1 MAVAGKAT
9 GNWGCEGG
17 NSGPGVWWTIKRTQ
31 LQRTML
37 GVRVSSVLASTVQSI
52 RIQPKAPSM
61 SPSSYPAGR
70 QPKSNPRSLWP
81 LGNLRIQP
89 GLNYDII
96 DNRCDSATKYDRDR
110 IGNVC
115 AAFFNPDKSWSK
127 KCQDLFSA
135 LGIRSQRHGGKTLS
149 VSYRGSIL
157 IQSLQNHFPIVDVHV
172 YGKFSRARVS
182 RVPHNCS
189 SLVFRWKMPNYKI
202 SSRKLENSFSAV

>member
-1 MAVAGKAT
+1 MDDQADTALAHDAGRESVISP
-9 GNWGCEGG
+9 CFH
-17 NSGPGVWWTIKRTQ
+17 SGK
-31 LQRTML
+31 
-37 GVRVSSVLASTVQSI
+37 VSGSN
-52 RIQPKAPSM
+52 PKPPSM

-70 QPKSNPRSLWP
+70 QPKSNPRSLCP

-96 DNRCDSATKYDRDR
+96 DDNCDSATKYDRDR

-115 AAFFNPDKSWSK
+115 AAFSTLTKVEGKSVKIS
-127 KCQDLFSA
+127 
-135 LGIRSQRHGGKTLS
+135 SQRSGSGASAMVGKLLS

-172 YGKFSRARVS
+172 YGNFSGARVS

-189 SLVFRWKMPNYKI
+189 SLVFRWKMPNCKI